1 MAKLP
6 DEPALDDVVPFFDSR
21 FETGAE
27 LKAVLATGRSP
38 D

>member
-6 DEPALDDVVPFFDSR
+6 DKRAPDDVVAFFDSR
-21 FETGAE
+21 FEPEAE
-27 LKAVLATGRSP
+27 LKAVLATGRGP